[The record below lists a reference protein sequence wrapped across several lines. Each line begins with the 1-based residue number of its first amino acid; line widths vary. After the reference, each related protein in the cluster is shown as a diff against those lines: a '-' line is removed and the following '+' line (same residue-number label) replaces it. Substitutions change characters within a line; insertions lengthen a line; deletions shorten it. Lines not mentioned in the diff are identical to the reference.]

1 MQMALPVPG
10 NAAGRAGDRLIEGVL
25 GGRGQVR
32 AGGVHPVLRVAPE
45 PVFAWLEA
53 LDQRVPGRGG
63 VGAGVLRWRSVAAAD
78 VAALRAA
85 AQMKPPSPA
94 GVALGTPG
102 PAGRG
107 RNVDPLLCC
116 HLLFSFSAPLRLG
129 DAGIRANTG

>member
-10 NAAGRAGDRLIEGVL
+10 NPAGRAGDRLIDGVL

-32 AGGVHPVLRVAPE
+32 AGGVHPVLRKAPE

-53 LDQRVPGRGG
+53 LDQRMPGRGR
-63 VGAGVLRWRSVAAAD
+63 VRAGVLRWRSVTAAN

-85 AQMKPPSPA
+85 AQMEPPSPA

-102 PAGRG
+102 SAGRS
-107 RNVDPLLCC
+107 RNVDALLCC
-116 HLLFSFSAPLRLG
+116 HLRFS
-129 DAGIRANTG
+129 